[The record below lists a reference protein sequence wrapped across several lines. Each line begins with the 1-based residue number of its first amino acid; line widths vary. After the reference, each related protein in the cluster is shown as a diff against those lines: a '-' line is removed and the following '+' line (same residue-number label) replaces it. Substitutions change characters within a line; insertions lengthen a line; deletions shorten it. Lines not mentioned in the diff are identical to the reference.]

1 MRLTDVLGFSL
12 GALGGNRMRTALM
25 FLAMAIGVGAVVVLT
40 GVGEGARR
48 FVVTEFASLGTNL
61 VIVFPGRSE
70 TAGLGPT
77 SFLSE
82 TPRDLTIQDAFAI
95 GRDPAVL
102 RVAPINVGEMSVS
115 WGRFERQV
123 PVIGTTSEFIEIR
136 HWMVERG
143 RFLPPGD
150 PEGAAPVCVIGAKV
164 RQELFGNRRAL
175 GEFVTLGGGRFRVIG
190 ILGSKGRS
198 IGVDVEELVV
208 IPVGSAQ
215 MLFDTNTLFR
225 ILVEAKDRD
234 AISKVADSIEK
245 TIRKRHQGELDVTVV
260 TQDAVLATF
269 DKILRALTVT
279 VGGIAAISLGVA
291 GILIMNVMLI
301 AVSQRTA
308 EIGLLKA
315 LGARRGQ
322 ILILIL
328 TEAGMLS
335 LIGAALGYVIGVAG
349 NQAIGVLYPAL
360 PVGTPWWAVGAAVGV
375 AVSSGLVFGILPAR
389 RASRLD
395 PIQALY
401 RR

>member
-1 MRLTDVLGFSL
+1 MRMTDILGFCL
-12 GALGGNRMRTALM
+12 GALGGNRVRTALM
-25 FLAMAIGVGAVVVLT
+25 LLAMAIGVGAVVVLT

-48 FVVTEFASLGTNL
+48 FVVGEFASLGTNL
-61 VIVFPGRSE
+61 VIVLPGRSE
-70 TAGLGPT
+70 TAGLGPA
-77 SFLSE
+77 SFVSE
-82 TPRDLTIQDAFAI
+82 TPRDLTIRDAIAI
-95 GRDPAVL
+95 GRDPAVR
-102 RVAPINVGEMSVS
+102 RVAPINVGEMPVS

-123 PVIGTTSEFIEIR
+123 PVIGTTSEFIQIR
-136 HWMVERG
+136 HWMMERG

-164 RQELFGNRRAL
+164 RQELFGNHRAL
-175 GEFVTLGGGRFRVIG
+175 GEFVTLGGRRFRVIG

-215 MLFDTNTLFR
+215 MLLDTNTLFR
-225 ILVEAKDRD
+225 ILIEAKDRD
-234 AISKVADSIEK
+234 AIPKVVQLIEK
-245 TIRKRHQGELDVTVV
+245 TIQKRHQGELDITVV

-269 DKILRALTVT
+269 DKILQALTVT

-291 GILIMNVMLI
+291 GILVMNVMLI

-315 LGARRGQ
+315 LGAQRGE
-322 ILILIL
+322 ILTLIL

-335 LIGAALGYVIGVAG
+335 LIGAALGYVIGEAG
-349 NQAIGVLYPAL
+349 NRVIHVLYPAL
-360 PVGTPWWAVGAAVGV
+360 PVDTPWWAVGAAVGV
-375 AVSSGLVFGILPAR
+375 AVLSGLVFGMLPAR

-395 PIQALY
+395 PVQALY
-401 RR
+401 RK